1 MKKFG
6 RYILLFLSI
15 IVFCSLAGNPSISK
29 TRARNYG
36 LLEQLSVPIDTPNAA
51 SQRNLKKKI
60 SEQKPDLNL
69 AGDSEKNDTTKNLKK
84 KVGDILSKGVE
95 KIKKSGITVK
105 TDTTTLFKI
114 NGGQK
119 QKPGTSAVSQK
130 SNEIS
135 SETDTTGVLHY
146 PFSDEPAFA
155 YPNKKDSSKL
165 YLKNPSNI
173 KSKIEYDPT
182 TGEYN
187 FTEKIGSLDYRLLKT
202 MTKKEFQKYDF
213 EQAVQNYWRSQSR
226 VKSIEERGGF
236 IPKLT
241 VKSEAFNKIF
251 GGNTIDIRP
260 QGYVEVSFGYQVN
273 NTQNPSVSERLRKVP
288 TFDFDQKIQMNVMG
302 KIGDKME
309 MRVNYNTEATFDYEN
324 KMNLAYTGDEDQIIK
339 KVEAGNVSL
348 PLNGSLIT
356 GGSNLFGVK
365 TEMQF
370 GKLNLTTIFSQNKGE
385 TKVINSE
392 GGAQKK
398 TFEIKASEYD
408 ANRHFFLSQYF
419 RDHYNEALKN
429 LPIVSSSI
437 TINKI
442 EVWVTN
448 KSNNFTSSRNILAL
462 MDLGE
467 HDPNIYN
474 KVGAFQGNSG
484 LRYPESVYPFND
496 ANKMYQ
502 EIKTNYSGI
511 REVAKISKTMAPLT
525 SSNFIGG
532 QDFEKIEQARLLSE
546 SEYTINTTLG
556 YISLRSALN
565 SDEILAVA
573 FNYTADGK
581 TYQVG
586 EFSTDG
592 ITPPQTL
599 ILKLLKGTNLSPKVP
614 TWKLMMKNVYNLDAY
629 QLTKDNFV
637 FDVLYHNDQKGTN
650 INYLPEGRLAD
661 HILLNV
667 LNLDK
672 LNSQNDLG
680 KDGVFDYVE
689 GVTVNSSA
697 GRIIFPVLEPFGR
710 NLADSIADQALIKK
724 YVFYT
729 LYDSTK
735 TVAEQDAEHNKFI
748 LKGSYT
754 GAASN
759 EISVGSQN
767 LAQGSVKVTAGG
779 ITLTENI
786 DYTVDYTSGIVKIIN
801 TGLLESGTAIA
812 VSTES
817 QDLFSMQRKTMV
829 GAHANYAFNNQFALG
844 ATVMHMQERPLTQ
857 KVNYGE
863 DPISNTML
871 GLDASYNNQSRLL
884 TKLLDKLP
892 FYSTK
897 EASSIAFEGEMAK
910 LIPGHSKVIN
920 KSGTVYI
927 DDFEATKVSIDLK
940 TRSAWVLA
948 SAPQKQNMFPE
959 AELNDDLAYG
969 YNRAKLAWYVVDPLF
984 LRNTSTTP
992 AYIKNNPILQ
1002 SNNLVREVYESELF
1016 PDKEEVVGQ
1025 PTNIPLLDL
1034 AFYPSERGPY
1044 NYDTNPSSYSKG
1056 INTDGSLRDPESRW
1070 GGIMR
1075 KVETSDFEAANIE
1088 YIEFWMMDPFIND
1101 PNKKTKGGDLYF
1113 NLGDIS
1119 EDVLKDSRKG
1129 FENGLPTTSEVAN
1142 VDSTAWGRV
1151 STLQSTVNE
1160 FDNSTQSRKYQD
1172 LGFDGLNDDDEKSFH
1187 KSYLESLKSILN
1199 QNALEK
1205 AMKDPSSDDYH
1216 YFRGTDYDEQKLG
1229 ILERYKNF
1237 NGPDGNSPTSEMS
1250 PESYSTTASTAPDV
1264 EDINGD
1270 NTLNEN
1276 ERYYQYRVSLR
1287 REDMVVGKNN
1297 IADIRTIH
1305 DYKLKNDSLVDV
1317 TWYQFKVPVKSPD
1330 AVFGSISDFKSIR
1343 FMRMFMKGFKDP
1355 TVLRFATL
1363 DLIRADWRKY
1373 TKDVDGKLTTSTA
1386 NTQFDLSAVNIEE
1399 NSSRSPIHYV
1409 LPPGVDREIDPN
1421 NTQLR
1426 QLNEQ
1431 SMVLRVVDLAEGD
1444 AKAAYKSMSMDFRN
1458 YKRIKMD
1465 VHAEEIEGYPL
1476 NDDDLSLFV
1485 RIGSDYN
1492 YNYYEYEIPLK
1503 LTDPNGSYSSEN
1515 ESDRYAVWPDDNRL
1529 NLALETFTD
1538 LKLKRNEEMRKAN
1551 PTASLT
1557 ELYSV
1562 ADGTRLVSVMG
1573 NPNLGNVE
1581 VMMIGIRYNK
1591 KDANVHAPRSVEAWV
1606 NELRLTDFDESGG
1619 WAAQGRVSAR
1629 LADLGSITVAG
1640 MARSAGFGS
1649 IDSKV
1654 NERSKNDIT
1663 QLDLSANFE
1672 LGKFFPEKAQVKI
1685 PMYIGYSKS
1694 VTNPKYNPTDPDITM
1709 KQSLAEAKTKAE
1721 RDSIKSVAQDVVI
1734 RKSINFT
1741 NVKVDKTSKSGK
1753 PKIYDPTNFSLTY
1766 SYSEVFKRSINVES
1780 NVDKIYRGLFS
1791 YNFNNRPDPV
1801 EPFRNSKVIKG
1812 KALNLIKDFNFYPMP
1827 SQISFRVDFY
1837 RHYNEIQTR
1846 NVSNP
1851 NVIIPRTFDKDF
1863 KLNRYFDLR
1872 YNLTRSFD
1880 FDFSS
1885 QMTSKIDE
1893 PEGRINR
1900 HDDDYTWKRDSILTN
1915 LFHLG
1920 RPVLYHH
1927 VINANYMVPINK
1939 LPLLDWTSLSARY
1952 QAMYD
1957 WEAGAKTNSSVV
1969 LGNTIENSRQLQLN
1983 GQLNLVTLYNKVPFL
1998 RAINQKYG
2006 TSSRMQRMSQNRQ
2019 GQGGQNRQQQ
2029 SQRPVSQ
2036 QPQKEKNTPKIKEV
2050 TFQSENVR
2058 LKANTPKSIFHKL
2071 KTEKVEV
2078 TALAKDGSKIDGEVD
2093 IVNENRVT
2101 FTANKN
2107 LSGVKVLVKG
2117 KIEVNRDL
2125 GEKLIQYSAR
2135 ALMAVRSF
2143 SISYSTTDGS
2153 VLPGFMPKP
2162 RLFGIGKYTP
2172 DQDMFSDL
2180 TDQTTAPG
2188 IPFLLGWQ
2196 DKDFAMKAAAK
2207 GWITRDTT
2215 LNSPYI
2221 MTHSET
2227 YSFRANVEPFPDLRI
2242 DVNAVRTYSE
2252 KASEFYNY
2260 NAETNHFDPQNRS
2273 VKGNFTMSINTM
2285 RTAFSKMGNKENTPA
2300 SKAFQNLKDYRI
2312 IIAQRLSQTRIP
2324 NAAAEYPD
2332 NEATTPSDVFPK
2344 YPVGYGA
2351 TSQQVLIPAF
2361 IAAYTGQSPYKVS
2374 LDPFPSLKYL
2384 RPNWRITY
2392 DGVVSQSPWLKKYFK
2407 SLSFSHSYRSSY
2419 NIGSFT
2425 SNLDYDTNAYGDG
2438 YSYARN
2444 ELGDFI
2450 PKNDISSVS
2459 ISEQFSPLIGLDMTW
2474 INDFE
2479 TRIEMKTT
2487 RNLALSFSNSQLTEI
2502 LSNEMVFGLGY
2513 RFTKMDLIIKTKK
2526 SQKSFSNDLNIR
2538 ADLSFRKNK
2547 TVLRKIIEGDE
2558 QLTAGQ
2564 GTVTLKTSADYRL
2577 SDRFQL
2583 RLFYDRV
2590 LNTPYVGSYVT
2601 STSNFGVS
2609 FRFTLAQ

>member
-1 MKKFG
+1 MKNFG
-6 RYILLFLSI
+6 RYILLLFSV
-15 IVFCSLAGNPSISK
+15 IVFCSLASNPSIPK
-29 TRARNYG
+29 TGKNNYI
-36 LLEQLSVPIDTPNAA
+36 LSDQLSVPVDTPNAA
-51 SQRNLKKKI
+51 TPENTQRKLSDLKSGINLPETPAK
-60 SEQKPDLNL
+60 E
-69 AGDSEKNDTTKNLKK
+69 DTTKNLKR
-84 KVGDILSKGVE
+84 KVRDAITKGFDKV
-95 KIKKSGITVK
+95 KQTGITVK
-105 TDTTTLFKI
+105 TDTTVLFKV

-119 QKPGTSAVSQK
+119 EKPEAPAGSVK
-130 SNEIS
+130 SLLNDKI
-135 SETDTTGVLHY
+135 DTTGVLPY
-146 PFSDEPAFA
+146 PFRDEPAFA
-155 YPNKKDSSKL
+155 YPNKKDSLRL

-173 KSKIEYDPT
+173 KSKIEYDPVS
-182 TGEYN
+182 GEYV
-187 FTEKIGSLDYRLLKT
+187 FTERVGNQDYRLPKT
-202 MTKKEFQKYDF
+202 MTRKEYQKYDF
-213 EQAVQNYWRSQSR
+213 DQAVQNYWRSQSR

-273 NTQNPSVSERLRKVP
+273 YTQNPSVSERLQRVP
-288 TFDFDQKIQMNVMG
+288 TFDFDQKIQMNVIG
-302 KIGDKME
+302 KIGDKMD

-324 KMNLAYTGDEDQIIK
+324 KMNLAYTGDEDQIVK
-339 KVEAGNVSL
+339 KIEAGNVSL

-365 TEMQF
+365 TEFQF

-385 TKVINSE
+385 TKVIDSE

-398 TFEIKASEYD
+398 TFEIKASDYD
-408 ANRHFFLSQYF
+408 ANRHFFLSHYF
-419 RDHYNEALKN
+419 RDHYNESLKN

-474 KVGAFQGNSG
+474 KIGAFQENSG
-484 LRYPESVYPFND
+484 QKYPESVFPFND
-496 ANKMYQ
+496 ANKLYQ
-502 EIKTNYSGI
+502 GIKTNYSDV
-511 REVAKISKTMAPLT
+511 REVAKITKTLAPL
-525 SSNFIGG
+525 SASNFIGG
-532 QDFEKIEQARLLSE
+532 QDYEKIEQARLLSE
-546 SEYTINTTLG
+546 SEYSINVNLG

-573 FNYTADGK
+573 YNYTADGK

-661 HILLNV
+661 HILLSV

-689 GVTVNSSA
+689 GITVNSSS
-697 GRIIFPVLEPFGR
+697 GKVIFPVLEPFGR
-710 NLADSIADQALIKK
+710 DLADSIVDPALIKK
-724 YVFYT
+724 YVYYT

-735 TVAEQDAEHNKFI
+735 TIATQDAEHNKFI
-748 LKGSYT
+748 MKGSYK
-754 GAASN
+754 GASSS
-759 EISVGSQN
+759 EIMVGSQN
-767 LAQGSVKVTAGG
+767 LAQGSVKVTCGG
-779 ITLTENI
+779 RTLTENI
-786 DYTVDYTSGIVKIIN
+786 DYTVDYASGIVKIIN
-801 TGLLESGTAIA
+801 SGLLESGSPIS

-817 QDLFSMQRKTMV
+817 QDLFSMQRKTML
-829 GAHANYAFNNQFALG
+829 GAHANYAFNNRFALG
-844 ATVMHMQERPLTQ
+844 ATVLHMQERPLTQ
-857 KVNYGE
+857 KVSYGD

-871 GLDASYNNQSRLL
+871 GFDASYNNESRLL

-897 EASSIAFEGEMAK
+897 ESSSIAFEGEMAK
-910 LIPGHSKVIN
+910 LIPGHSKIIK

-940 TRSAWVLA
+940 TRSAWALA
-948 SAPQKQNMFPE
+948 STPQKQAMFPE
-959 AELNDDLAYG
+959 GELNDDLAYG
-969 YNRAKLAWYVVDPLF
+969 FNRAKFAWYIIDPLF

-1002 SNNLVREVYESELF
+1002 SNNLLREVYESELF
-1016 PDKEEVVGQ
+1016 PDKETVVGQ
-1025 PTNIPLLDL
+1025 PTNIPMLDL

-1044 NYDTNPSSYSKG
+1044 NFDTNPSAYSKG
-1056 INTDGSLRDPESRW
+1056 VNSDGSLRDPESRW

-1101 PNKKTKGGDLYF
+1101 PDKKAKGGDLYF

-1172 LGFDGLNDDDEKSFH
+1172 LGFDGLNDDDERSFH

-1199 QNALEK
+1199 QDALAK
-1205 AMKDPSSDDYH
+1205 AINDPSSDDYH
-1216 YFRGTDYDEQKLG
+1216 YFRGSDYDEQKLG
-1229 ILERYKNF
+1229 ILERYKNY
-1237 NGPDGNSPTSEMS
+1237 NGPEGNSPTSDMS
-1250 PESYSTTASTAPDV
+1250 PESYPTTASTSPDV

-1276 ERYYQYRVSLR
+1276 ERYYQYKISLR
-1287 REDMVVGKNN
+1287 HEDMVIGKNG
-1297 IADIRTIH
+1297 IADIKEREV
-1305 DYKLKNDSLVDV
+1305 KLKNDSVTKV
-1317 TWYQFKVPVKSPD
+1317 TWYQFKIPVKNPD
-1330 AVFGSISDFKSIR
+1330 GVFGSISDFKSIR
-1343 FMRMFMKGFKDP
+1343 FMRLFMKGFKDP
-1355 TVLRFATL
+1355 TILRLATL
-1363 DLIRADWRKY
+1363 NLVRADWRTY
-1373 TKDVDGKLTTSTA
+1373 TKDVDGKATTNVA
-1386 NTQFDLSAVNIEE
+1386 NTQFDISAVNIEE

-1431 SMVLRVVDLAEGD
+1431 SMVLRVIDLGEGD
-1444 AKAAYKSMSMDFRN
+1444 ARAAYKNMSMDFRN
-1458 YKRIKMD
+1458 YKSIKMD
-1465 VHAEEIEGYPL
+1465 VHAEELEGYPL
-1476 NDDDLSLFV
+1476 NDNDLSLFV

-1515 ESDRYAVWPDDNRL
+1515 ESDRYAVWPDDNRMDL
-1529 NLALETFTD
+1529 TLETFTN
-1538 LKLKRNEEMRKAN
+1538 LKLKRNEEMRKAV
-1551 PTASLT
+1551 PAASLT

-1581 VMMIGIRYNK
+1581 VMMIGVRYNK

-1649 IDSKV
+1649 IDKKV
-1654 NERSKNDIT
+1654 NERAKDDLTQIDI
-1663 QLDLSANFE
+1663 SANFE

-1685 PMYIGYSKS
+1685 PMYVGYSKS
-1694 VTNPKYNPTDPDITM
+1694 VSNPLYNPTDPDITM

-1741 NVKVDKTSKSGK
+1741 NVKIDKTSKSGK
-1753 PKIYDPTNFSLTY
+1753 PKLYDPANFALTY

-1791 YNFNNRPDPV
+1791 YNFNNRPEII
-1801 EPFRNSKVIKG
+1801 EPFRNSKIIKG
-1812 KALNLIKDFNFYPMP
+1812 KAFKLIKDFNFYPLP
-1827 SQISFRVDFY
+1827 SQISYRIDFY

-1846 NVSNP
+1846 NISNP
-1851 NVIIPRTFDKDF
+1851 NMIIPRTFDKDF

-1872 YNLTRSFD
+1872 YNLTRTLD

-1885 QMTSKIDE
+1885 QTTSRIDE
-1893 PEGRINR
+1893 PAGRINR
-1900 HDDDYTWKRDSILTN
+1900 HDDDYTWKRDSIITN
-1915 LFHLG
+1915 LLRLG

-1927 VINANYMVPINK
+1927 IINANYMVPINK

-1957 WEAGAKTNSSVV
+1957 WEAGAITNSSVV

-1983 GQLNLVTLYNKVPFL
+1983 GQLNFVSLYNKVPFL

-2006 TSSRMQRMSQNRQ
+2006 TSSRIQRMGQNRQ
-2019 GQGGQNRQQQ
+2019 TQGGQNRQQQ
-2029 SQRPVSQ
+2029 QRPTNQ
-2036 QPQKEKNTPKIKEV
+2036 QAPKEKEKAAPKIKEV

-2078 TALAKDGSKIDGEVD
+2078 IALAKDGSKIEGKVD
-2093 IVNENRVT
+2093 VVNENRVT
-2101 FTANKN
+2101 FTSEKN
-2107 LSGVKVLVKG
+2107 ASGVKLLVKG
-2117 KIEVNRDL
+2117 KIEVNNDL

-2135 ALMAVRSF
+2135 ALMAVRSL

-2172 DQDMFSDL
+2172 DRNMYSDL
-2180 TDQTTAPG
+2180 TEQTTAPG

-2221 MTHSET
+2221 MTHTET

-2260 NAETNHFDPQNRS
+2260 NAATNHFDPQNKS
-2273 VKGNFTMSINTM
+2273 LKGNFTMSINTM
-2285 RTAFSKMGNKENTPA
+2285 KTAFSKMGNKENTPA
-2300 SKAFQNLKDYRI
+2300 SKAFQNLKDYRHVI
-2312 IIAQRLSQTRIP
+2312 AMRLAQRRVI
-2324 NAAAEYPD
+2324 NAVEGYYPD
-2332 NEATTPSDVFPK
+2332 AENPATKFPF
-2344 YPVGYGA
+2344 GYGP
-2351 TSQQVLIPAF
+2351 TSSEVLIPAF
-2361 IAAYTGQSPYKVS
+2361 IAAYTGQSPDKVS
-2374 LDPFPSLKYL
+2374 LNPFPSLKYL
-2384 RPNWRITY
+2384 RPNWRIVY
-2392 DGVVSQSPWLKKYFK
+2392 EGVVSQSPWLKKYFK
-2407 SLSFSHSYRSSY
+2407 SLSFTHSYRSSY
-2419 NIGSFT
+2419 NVGSFT
-2425 SNLDYDTNAYGDG
+2425 SNLDYDENVYGDG
-2438 YSYARN
+2438 FSYTRKKLDDGT
-2444 ELGDFI
+2444 LGDFI
-2450 PKNDISSVS
+2450 PRNDISSVS
-2459 ISEQFSPLIGLDMTW
+2459 ITEQFSPLIGLDMTW

-2479 TRIEMKTT
+2479 TRIEMKTQ
-2487 RNLALSFSNSQLTEI
+2487 RNLALSFSNSQLTEV
-2502 LSNEMVFGLGY
+2502 LSNEMTFGIGY
-2513 RFTKMDLIIKTKK
+2513 RFSKMDLILKTKK
-2526 SQKSFSNDLNIR
+2526 SQKAYSNDLNIR

-2547 TVLRKIIEGDE
+2547 TILRKVIEGDE

-2564 GTVTLKTSADYRL
+2564 GAVTLKTSADYRL

-2601 STSNFGVS
+2601 STTNFGVS